1 VGKYSIWEA
10 IGTTNSKINGMFAD
24 CQSWRLIGKVAG
36 QGHRGNSQRNFPGRL
51 VLTQGRARMDSPLNQ
66 DWLEEVAQRRLTAAE
81 AARWRRELRRE
92 LVKRPAEARR
102 LEEELALNSLLDSL
116 PRPLASSNFTAR
128 ILSEIQ
134 ELPEQESGITRWWA
148 WCVSRAQNGVG
159 FWSGARFWS
168 EKICRVWVQSIPI
181 VVAVVCVAIPLNW
194 GWQRVQT
201 HRHGTM
207 ARTAAELSVAAAMPG
222 VAVLQDFEA
231 VQLLETRSAP
241 DDVTLLQAL
250 REEAP

>member
-1 VGKYSIWEA
+1 
-10 IGTTNSKINGMFAD
+10 
-24 CQSWRLIGKVAG
+24 
-36 QGHRGNSQRNFPGRL
+36 
-51 VLTQGRARMDSPLNQ
+51 MDSPLNQ

-81 AARWRRELRRE
+81 AARWRREFVE
-92 LVKRPAEARR
+92 RPAEARR
-102 LEEELALNSLLDSL
+102 REEELALNGLLDSL
-116 PRPLASSNFTAR
+116 PRPSASSNFTAR

-134 ELPEQESGITRWWA
+134 ELPEQESGITRGWA
-148 WCVSRAQNGVG
+148 WCVSRAQNGAG

-194 GWQRVQT
+194 GWQRVQI
-201 HRHGTM
+201 HRHGAM

-250 REEAP
+250 SEEAP